1 MAAAGGVPARLGPLP
16 FSLDLSW
23 PFMLAR
29 AADRGG
35 RNAIN
40 ESERKD
46 VVVLR
51 FLRRTDGE
59 LQCRIT
65 DVQARESWMAPHA
78 YELWSLTLRSSHTME
93 QE

>member
-1 MAAAGGVPARLGPLP
+1 MPLL

-23 PFMLAR
+23 SFILAR
-29 AADRGG
+29 TADRGG

-46 VVVLR
+46 VIVLR
-51 FLRRTDGE
+51 FLRRADGE

-65 DVQARESWMAPHA
+65 NVHARESWMAPHA
-78 YELWSLTLRSSHTME
+78 YELWSLILRSSHLME
-93 QE
+93 QK